1 MKNEDKNFI
10 KREQIAAIF
19 IPGFVQYKNNQQE
32 KGFVIFIWVIGMSI
46 SWFYYPT
53 YSTILPIFAA
63 VTYAYGIFD
72 SLLIYRDLNQKRR
85 SISYD
90 AEKYLEKPDKT
101 AQKPIP
107 LSSIDKGQK
116 FEDFILKK
124 FDKNL
129 FSIVKKTHPFQG
141 ADSHYIE
148 SNLDPDFI
156 FRYIPSREKFG
167 VETKFRSD
175 FGSEIVTWS
184 RQDQL
189 ERYKQFESEEKIPIY
204 VVIGLGGMADNPNE
218 LFLIP
223 LRRIKSPELSL
234 QFLSGYNVNSRS
246 NFTWRQ
252 GSFWNSGYLHL
263 ES

>member
-1 MKNEDKNFI
+1 MKNEDRNFI
-10 KREQIAAIF
+10 KRDQVAAIF
-19 IPGFVQYKNNQQE
+19 IPGLVQYKNNQPE
-32 KGFVIFIWVIGMSI
+32 KAFIIFVWVIGMAF
-46 SWFYYPT
+46 SWFFYPT
-53 YSTILPIFAA
+53 NSAVAIIVV
-63 VTYAYGIFD
+63 VTYAYGILD
-72 SLLIYRDLNQKRR
+72 SLFIYRDLNWKRR
-85 SISYD
+85 SISPD
-90 AEKYLEKPDKT
+90 AEKYLKKPDKT
-101 AQKPIP
+101 VRKPIP
-107 LSSIDKGQK
+107 PSSIDKGQK

-141 ADSHYIE
+141 TDSHYIE

-189 ERYKQFESEEKIPIY
+189 ERYKQFEREEEIPIY
-204 VVIGLGGMADNPNE
+204 IIIGLGGMPDKPNE
-218 LFLIP
+218 LFLLP
-223 LRRIKSPELSL
+223 LSRIKSPELSL
-234 QFLSGYNVNSRS
+234 QFLSKYSVSPKS
-246 NFTWRQ
+246 NIKWQ
-252 GSFWNSGYLHL
+252 KGSFWNSGYIRP